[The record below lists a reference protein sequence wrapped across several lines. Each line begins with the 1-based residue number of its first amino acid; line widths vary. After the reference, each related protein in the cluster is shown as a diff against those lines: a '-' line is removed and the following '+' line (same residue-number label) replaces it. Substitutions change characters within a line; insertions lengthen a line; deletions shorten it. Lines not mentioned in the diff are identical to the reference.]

1 MLVVR
6 LPVLR
11 LAVPR
16 AVPRRA
22 AARARLPGGAPAALA
37 PDLEVLAAAAT
48 GGQEISR
55 HEIQIRQ
62 AKMLWRKNDP

>member
-1 MLVVR
+1 MYSMQQPSEKDGYYGMCTLGDSVLYGGTVKYNLTIRYYIISVR
-6 LPVLR
+6 
-11 LAVPR
+11 
-16 AVPRRA
+16 
-22 AARARLPGGAPAALA
+22 
-37 PDLEVLAAAAT
+37 